1 MELNIEEGL
10 KFEVEMK
17 VSTSDTAKAHGSGDL
32 NVYATPAMIALME
45 NAATNCVK
53 EQLPEGFTTVGIE
66 INVKHIRATPVGANV
81 RSEALLEKVDGKRLF
96 FKVEAYDDLG
106 KIGEGINIRY
116 LVNSEKFLKKA
127 TTTSD
132 K

>member
-1 MELNIEEGL
+1 MEVNLEVGI
-10 KFEVEMK
+10 KSEVEMM
-17 VSTSDTAKAHGSGDL
+17 VRINDTAKVYGSGDL
-32 NVYATPAMIALME
+32 EVYATPAMIGLME

-53 EQLPEGFTTVGIE
+53 QKLPDGITTVGIE
-66 INVKHIRATPVGANV
+66 INVKHIRATPVGVKV
-81 RSEALLEKVDGKRLF
+81 RAEALLEKVDGKRLF

-116 LVNSEKFLKKA
+116 LVNAEKFVGK
-127 TTTSD
+127 TTR